1 MWLSLQ
7 PISCSAKIVSR
18 YLRPL
23 LEFWLIP
30 CAFVE
35 NLSQYLYRI
44 PNIHVTQIQRRKS
57 EAQDV
62 RRAEVADHALCD
74 QGLHHRIPFRVAQAD
89 LAPSLLAFAGS
100 HQFAIL
106 AAAPLL
112 HKFDEQVDH
121 RLRFITH
128 LR

>member
-30 CAFVE
+30 RAFVE

-44 PNIHVTQIQRRKS
+44 PNIYVTQIQRRKP

-62 RRAEVADHALCD
+62 RRAEVADHAPCN

-89 LAPSLLAFAGS
+89 LAASFLPFARR
-100 HQFAIL
+100 HQFEIV
-106 AAAPLL
+106 AAAPL
-112 HKFDEQVDH
+112 
-121 RLRFITH
+121 
-128 LR
+128 